1 MIEPDTG
8 EWSFEVDV
16 AVVGAGGAG
25 YAAALTA
32 ADGGAS
38 VFVFEKMAVP
48 LPNTARSTGMIPA
61 AGTRWQREAG
71 VDDSPEAFAADL
83 MAKTHGSGDRALVER
98 LAEVSAP
105 MVEWLVDD
113 AGVALDLVTGFRYPG
128 HSRER
133 MHAPDDRAG
142 TTLMRDLRRAT
153 DSRDGVEVVLDA
165 PATGLVVDDAGR
177 VTGCLVSHGGRLER
191 VRAGAVV
198 LASNGFGA
206 NTAMIREHCPEIA
219 EALYLGGEGSTGEAI
234 VWGRELG
241 AATRFMDAYQGHA
254 SVAVPHNV
262 LVSYATVM
270 EGGIIVN
277 RDGARFGDE
286 THGYSEYATRVIS
299 QPGGVGVLVYDD
311 RIHELAMAFD
321 DYRTV
326 AEAGAVRREPTAA
339 ALAERMGVD
348 AAGLEATLA
357 AYGATARGD
366 AADDFGRTDA
376 RVLEAPYRA
385 VRVSGAL
392 FHTQGGLVVDEHAR
406 VRRPDGST
414 IEGLYATGGVA
425 EGLSGSGSGGYMS
438 GNGLLSAL
446 GLGWLA
452 GRHATA
458 VPTS

>member
-1 MIEPDTG
+1 
-8 EWSFEVDV
+8 
-16 AVVGAGGAG
+16 
-25 YAAALTA
+25 
-32 ADGGAS
+32 
-38 VFVFEKMAVP
+38 
-48 LPNTARSTGMIPA
+48 
-61 AGTRWQREAG
+61 
-71 VDDSPEAFAADL
+71 
-83 MAKTHGSGDRALVER
+83 
-98 LAEVSAP
+98 

-206 NTAMIREHCPEIA
+206 NTAMMR
-219 EALYLGGEGSTGEAI
+219 ALPRDRRGALPRRRGHTGGPS
-234 VWGRELG
+234 WGREP
-241 AATRFMDAYQGHA
+241 AATRFMDAYR
-254 SVAVPHNV
+254 
-262 LVSYATVM
+262 ATPRSPCRTTCWSL
-270 EGGIIVN
+270 
-277 RDGARFGDE
+277 RDGDGGRHHRQPRRCLLRRRGPWLP
-286 THGYSEYATRVIS
+286 EYATGKSSSR
-299 QPGGVGVLVYDD
+299 GVGVLVYDD
-311 RIHELAMAFD
+311 RIHSLAAAFD
-321 DYRTV
+321 DYRTGPSGR
-326 AEAGAVRREPTAA
+326 GAPGADGGGTGRAHGRRRRRA
-339 ALAERMGVD
+339 
-348 AAGLEATLA
+348 EATL
-357 AYGATARGD
+357 AYGATAGD
-366 AADDFGRTDA
+366 AADDVGRTDA